1 MDRCLWFTIAAVG
14 LLALGCTAPA
24 PLPPAGAEDQPRY
37 GGTITIGIGQ
47 DPWDFDLSIIG
58 RSAGN
63 SDSIFLSYES
73 VIGVKTGPEVDYHE
87 VVLEPLLAER
97 WEVSPDA
104 RIFTFH
110 LRKGVKFADLPPVD
124 GRQLTS
130 ADVKWSHEY
139 WTRTGPFK
147 DKGLRAGQFAFYLAG
162 LDRVEAPDPG
172 TVVVHF
178 KEPFAP
184 FLNYAAAYQNPILPH
199 EIYDLDGNFSSRIVG
214 TGPWQYDEAASQK
227 GTRWVWKKNPD
238 YWQPGRPYIEE
249 VRRIILPDPAT
260 FGPAFKT
267 KQIDLITQSLQQGE
281 QLKKEVPSAVF
292 HQYFGGGGTG
302 NVYMNTGVSPLNDV
316 RIRRAIL
323 LSLDRDELIR
333 VLENGVGRWALAGMF
348 EGFFTQE
355 EIRNILR
362 YDPQEARRL
371 VGEAG
376 YPNGVDVEW
385 MYPATGTATDYV
397 PLSTLVQAQLKK
409 GGINLVQNPVE
420 FTDWLTRT
428 RVGGQG
434 NYQMTPRGQAVK
446 EDVDAYAY
454 GSFHSGSP
462 RNYGRVKDPELD
474 RLLDAQRREPDP
486 AKRKEIVRQV
496 GLRIAEFAWGLR
508 THASA
513 SYQIWHPYL
522 KNYAP
527 TTCGTTGP

>member
-281 QLKKEVPSAVF
+281 QLGPVRRAQVVRLVPGVVRYLGDAHHLARFLPEALLSRGEHDVDRLRREGLVGDHVFVGASRGLGEVSLVEVHGRDVAEHGQLDVEHRHFQMGRPAAPGAPEQTSHAGQGGVE
-292 HQYFGGGGTG
+292 GGG
-302 NVYMNTGVSPLNDV
+302 DV
-316 RIRRAIL
+316 GGRDAVADGRAPGL
-323 LSLDRDELIR
+323 AGDGHVAADA
-333 VLENGVGRWALAGMF
+333 LENQVEGGPIAPGPSFPVAARVHEDDARVPFLERLEAQAQAVHGAGAEVRDDGVR
-348 EGFFTQE
+348 
-355 EIRNILR
+355 
-362 YDPQEARRL
+362 ARR
-371 VGEAG
+371 E
-376 YPNGVDVEW
+376 VEERL
-385 MYPATGTATDYV
+385 P
-397 PLSTLVQAQLKK
+397 PLGLLEVEHDAFLA
-409 GGINLVQNPVE
+409 PVE
-420 FTDWLTRT
+420 
-428 RVGGQG
+428 GE
-434 NYQMTPRGQAVK
+434 
-446 EDVDAYAY
+446 EDA
-454 GSFHSGSP
+454 
-462 RNYGRVKDPELD
+462 
-474 RLLDAQRREPDP
+474 
-486 AKRKEIVRQV
+486 
-496 GLRIAEFAWGLR
+496 
-508 THASA
+508 
-513 SYQIWHPYL
+513 
-522 KNYAP
+522 
-527 TTCGTTGP
+527 